1 MEYIEFLKSKE
12 YKYENTGFDIEES
25 ELNEN
30 LFPFQRAIVKWAL
43 KKGRC
48 ALFLDTGLGKTI
60 CQLEFANQ
68 VCKRENG
75 KALILAP
82 LAVSKQTKQEG
93 EKFGIEVNICRT
105 QKDVKA
111 GINITNYEM
120 LQHFN
125 PNEFVCVVLD
135 ESSILKATLGKMS
148 NDIIEIFRFTK
159 YKLACTATPSPND
172 YTEFGNHSEFLNVM
186 SRTEM
191 LATFF
196 INDAKESQWRMKR
209 HAECKFWEWLATW
222 AMVVKNPADIGYFD
236 DRYNLPK
243 LNIEHIIVASEA
255 RTGELIPSVAKDLS
269 ERRQARKDSMQ
280 DRVDV
285 VKQLIKNMDSCL
297 IWVDYNDESE
307 LVKNQCGIVEVR
319 GSDSDQHKEDSMIG
333 FANGDIKFLV
343 SKPSIC
349 GFGMNFQKCHNMIFC
364 GISDSYEKFYQAVR
378 RCYRFGQEN
387 EVSVYVIISQRELSV
402 LNNIKKKQAQ
412 HDKMSQEMID
422 RTSEILKIEIH
433 STMRI
438 TEYYFADTLV
448 KLPVWLHSEKG
459 E

>member
-1 MEYIEFLKSKE
+1 
-12 YKYENTGFDIEES
+12 
-25 ELNEN
+25 
-30 LFPFQRAIVKWAL
+30 
-43 KKGRC
+43 
-48 ALFLDTGLGKTI
+48 
-60 CQLEFANQ
+60 
-68 VCKRENG
+68 
-75 KALILAP
+75 
-82 LAVSKQTKQEG
+82 
-93 EKFGIEVNICRT
+93 
-105 QKDVKA
+105 
-111 GINITNYEM
+111 M

>member
-1 MEYIEFLKSKE
+1 MNYEEFLKTKE
-12 YKYENTGFDIEES
+12 YVYENTGFDIS
-25 ELNEN
+25 IDELNSN
-30 LFPFQRAIVKWAL
+30 LFEFQKQIVRWSL

-68 VCKRENG
+68 VCKHENG

-93 EKFGIEVNICRT
+93 DKFGIDVNICRT
-105 QKDVKA
+105 QDDVKN

-120 LQHFN
+120 IQHFN
-125 PNEFVCVVLD
+125 PNEFCCIVLD
-135 ESSILKATLGKMS
+135 ESSILKASLGKLS
-148 NDIIEIFRFTK
+148 NEIIDTFRFTK

-172 YTEFGNHSEFLNVM
+172 YTEFGNHCEFLNVM
-186 SRTEM
+186 SRPEM

-209 HAECKFWEWLATW
+209 HAEQKFWEWLATW
-222 AMVVKNPADIGYFD
+222 AMVVKNPKDIGYED

-243 LNIEHIIVASEA
+243 LNISHIIVDSKPKS
-255 RTGELIPSVAKDLS
+255 GQLIAKVAKDLS
-269 ERRQARKDSMQ
+269 ERRDARKESLQ
-280 DRVDV
+280 DRVSV
-285 VKQLIKNMDSCL
+285 VKNLIKDMDSCL
-297 IWVDYNDESE
+297 IWVDYNDESDMIK
-307 LVKNQCGIVEVR
+307 KNCNVVEVK
-319 GSDSDQHKEDSMIG
+319 GSDSDQHKEDSMLG

-378 RCYRFGQEN
+378 RCYRFGQTQQVN
-387 EVSVYVIISQRELSV
+387 VYIIISQREMSV
-402 LNNIKKKQAQ
+402 LNNIKKKQLY
-412 HDKMSQEMID
+412 HNRMSQMMID
-422 RTSEILKIEIH
+422 KTSDILKGEIH
-433 STMRI
+433 NTMRI
-438 TEYYFADTLV
+438 TEDYVTNQVV
-448 KLPVWLHSEKG
+448 KMPKWCIEG
-459 E
+459 GY